1 MSAGRL
7 TFRLV
12 LSAVAGAMA
21 LSSIACGGGG
31 SSSSDAS
38 ASYLAAV
45 TRAAY
50 ATDQVPGYK
59 FSLTA
64 STQFAGKSA
73 EVTGSGTINER
84 GSEGAARVQADGK
97 TIEEVIAKPYFYISV
112 PTGSGM
118 SLTHGK
124 PWVRADL
131 STLTQS
137 VGSSSVG
144 AGSSNPSEVLSYLRA
159 AGAVTRVGEEQ
170 VRGVA
175 STHYHALIELAR
187 LASAVPAG
195 QQAAA
200 RKAGKLLERLTGAK
214 ALPMDVWIGA
224 GRVDRID
231 LAYTVCTPEGRLQ
244 LTLSIDLYDYG
255 RQPVVSPPP
264 ASQVTDIGAKLES
277 QVAKALAQAGCH

>member
-1 MSAGRL
+1 M
-7 TFRLV
+7 
-12 LSAVAGAMA
+12 
-21 LSSIACGGGG
+21 
-31 SSSSDAS
+31 
-38 ASYLAAV
+38 
-45 TRAAY
+45 
-50 ATDQVPGYK
+50 
-59 FSLTA
+59 
-64 STQFAGKSA
+64 
-73 EVTGSGTINER
+73 
-84 GSEGAARVQADGK
+84 
-97 TIEEVIAKPYFYISV
+97 
-112 PTGSGM
+112 
-118 SLTHGK
+118 
-124 PWVRADL
+124 
-131 STLTQS
+131 
-137 VGSSSVG
+137 G

-159 AGAVTRVGEEQ
+159 AGTVTRVGEEQ

-224 GRVDRID
+224 GQVATGLTSLTQCAR
-231 LAYTVCTPEGRLQ
+231 TEGRLQ